1 MDLKTY
7 KKAYLCGDMLHK
19 AQFEYR
25 KKQKEELEKIEGI
38 LVYNPSSNE
47 NINSKKEADSFKLAE
62 RIVEQDT
69 QAIEES
75 DIYIID
81 LPTADAGGRG
91 SITELGQIYQMK
103 RQAQITIDR
112 LEEFLGINYHDVE
125 DNTIKTVEILKN
137 EIKEQQKIIDRP
149 VFIFCDDIRWS
160 TSDMNDHM
168 DRVPYSFNAYNY
180 GVALSLTDGK
190 GVISW
195 EEVLEELEKLGASNV

>member
-180 GVALSLTDGK
+180 GVALALTNGK

-195 EEVLEELEKLGASNV
+195 EKVLEELKVLGGNYE

>member
-1 MDLKTY
+1 MDLTTY

-25 KKQKEELEKIEGI
+25 KKQKEELEGIEGI
-38 LVYNPSSNE
+38 SVYNPSSNK

-69 QAIEES
+69 KAIEEA

-91 SITELGQIYQMK
+91 SITESGQIFQMK

-112 LEEFLGINYHDVE
+112 LEEILNINYYDAE
-125 DNTIKTVEILKN
+125 GKTTEVAEILID

-149 VFIFCDDIRWS
+149 VFIFSDDIRWS
-160 TSDMNDHM
+160 TTDMNDHM

-180 GVALSLTDGK
+180 GVALALTNGE

-195 EEVLEELEKLGASNV
+195 EEVLERLEKLRETE

>member
-195 EEVLEELEKLGASNV
+195 EEVLGELEKLGASNV